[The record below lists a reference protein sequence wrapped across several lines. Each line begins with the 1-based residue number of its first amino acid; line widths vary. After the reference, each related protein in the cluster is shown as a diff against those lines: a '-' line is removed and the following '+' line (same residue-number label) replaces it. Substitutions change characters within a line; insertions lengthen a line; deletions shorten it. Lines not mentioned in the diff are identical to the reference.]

1 MTLIDSRVP
10 IELEGT
16 TPAADAPDDPAAAL
30 QGSLV
35 EPFDGLS
42 LGTEFYLTVDP
53 FDVVPGESFEVTAHA
68 RTPKD
73 GKGLRR
79 AKVELQVPAGW
90 QVTDGNGRLGD
101 VGSREATTTFT
112 VAVPADAAES
122 TRFLLG
128 GDAQRQARQE
138 RDHLRGGARRAGRR
152 GHARSGC
159 PTSAS
164 SRRGRAAPAFR
175 SSSAS
180 SRPSCRSARAR
191 RARSASP

>member
-16 TPAADAPDDPAAAL
+16 TPAADAPDDPTAAL

-42 LGTEFYLTVDP
+42 LGTELYLTVDP

-79 AKVELQVPAGW
+79 AKVELQLP
-90 QVTDGNGRLGD
+90 GRLGGHGRQRPPRRRRLARGHDD
-101 VGSREATTTFT
+101 VHRRGAGGRRREHALPARRDADREA
-112 VAVPADAAES
+112 
-122 TRFLLG
+122 
-128 GDAQRQARQE
+128 RQD

-152 GHARSGC
+152 GHAASGC

-164 SRRGRAAPAFR
+164 SRRGRAAPASR

-180 SRPSCRSARAR
+180 SRPSCRSAPAR
-191 RARSASP
+191 RARSASR